1 MSSTYGQRKDVSL
14 RSYVSVN
21 PFNNQLFSY
30 TVSVNAQLQ
39 TVGTLAVVAGAT
51 ALNCPVG
58 RLLAETGKKIFPGVN
73 VGVETPMVS
82 VYDAVSGLTGF
93 IDPNAAVFTVYS
105 TDKPY
110 FQQRGVDPVGDL
122 TDNGMPIYTN
132 GDIITKYGDVT
143 VLGGNVNVNG
153 NIDLSGNLTTTGGN
167 VNVLDGNVN
176 VSGSVDLSGNLT
188 TTGGNVNVLDGN
200 VNVSGSVD
208 LSGNLTTTGGNVN
221 VLDGDVNVSGSV
233 DLSGTLTARYLHVSP
248 FYDQNTSGTV
258 NAGSASVGTGKFN
271 ASTSVVVNTTACTSN
286 SPTKHSLIFITG
298 TGANTLYANLTG
310 ANQFTVT
317 SSGTDSQAFSWLVI
331 N

>member
-1 MSSTYGQRKDVSL
+1 MSSTYGQRKEVSL

-73 VGVETPMVS
+73 VGVSTPMVS

-153 NIDLSGNLTTTGGN
+153 DIDLSGDVTSTGGD

-176 VSGSVDLSGNLT
+176 VSDNVDLSG
-188 TTGGNVNVLDGN
+188 
-200 VNVSGSVD
+200 S
-208 LSGNLTTTGGNVN
+208 
-221 VLDGDVNVSGSV
+221 
-233 DLSGTLTARYLHVSP
+233 LTAGLYRVSP
-248 FYDQNTSGTV
+248 RYITATEGAISAGAASAGVATFPGDSATLVVTTS
-258 NAGSASVGTGKFN
+258 
-271 ASTSVVVNTTACTSN
+271 ACTSN
-286 SPTKHSLIFITG
+286 SATKHSLVFLTG
-298 TGANTLYANLTG
+298 TGAATLRATVANG
-310 ANQFTVT
+310 SFTITST
-317 SSGTDSQAFSWLVI
+317 SSTDEQAVSWLVV

>member
-21 PFNNQLFSY
+21 PFNAQLFSY
-30 TVSVNAQLQ
+30 TVSLNNQLQ
-39 TVGTLAVVAGAT
+39 TVGTLATVAGAT

-82 VYDAVSGLTGF
+82 VYDSVSGLTGF

-153 NIDLSGNLTTTGGN
+153 NIDLSGTVTTTGGN
-167 VNVLDGNVN
+167 VNVLDGN
-176 VSGSVDLSGNLT
+176 
-188 TTGGNVNVLDGN
+188 
-200 VNVSGSVD
+200 
-208 LSGNLTTTGGNVN
+208 
-221 VLDGDVNVSGSV
+221 VNVSGSV

-248 FYDQNTSGTV
+248 FYDQDTSGTV

-271 ASTSVVVNTTACTSN
+271 ANTSVVVNTNACTSN

-298 TGANTLYANLTG
+298 TGANTLRANLTG

>member
-21 PFNNQLFSY
+21 PFNTQLFSY

-143 VLGGNVNVNG
+143 VLGGNVNVAG
-153 NIDLSGNLTTTGGN
+153 DIDLSGSLTIADGDIDHLNGN
-167 VNVLDGNVN
+167 VNIADNVDI
-176 VSGSVDLSGNLT
+176 SGSLT
-188 TTGGNVNVLDGN
+188 AGRYRVSPRYITATTG
-200 VNVSGSVD
+200 
-208 LSGNLTTTGGNVN
+208 
-221 VLDGDVNVSGSV
+221 
-233 DLSGTLTARYLHVSP
+233 AI
-248 FYDQNTSGTV
+248 
-258 NAGSASVGTGKFN
+258 NAGSASSGVATFPGNSATLVVT
-271 ASTSVVVNTTACTSN
+271 TSACTSN
-286 SPTKHSLIFITG
+286 SHTKYSLVFLTG
-298 TGANTLYANLTG
+298 TGAATLRATVANG
-310 ANQFTVT
+310 SFTIT
-317 SSGTDSQAFSWLVI
+317 STSATDGQAVSWLVV

>member
-21 PFNNQLFSY
+21 PFNTQLFSY

-58 RLLAETGKKIFPGVN
+58 RLLAETGKKIFPDVN
-73 VGVETPMVS
+73 AGVETPMVS

-122 TDNGMPIYTN
+122 KDNGMPIYTN

-153 NIDLSGNLTTTGGN
+153 NIDLSGTVTSTGGD
-167 VNVLDGNVN
+167 VNVLDGHVN
-176 VSGSVDLSGNLT
+176 V
-188 TTGGNVNVLDGN
+188 DGN
-200 VNVSGSVD
+200 VNVT
-208 LSGNLTTTGGNVN
+208 GN
-221 VLDGDVNVSGSV
+221 V

-248 FYDQNTSGTV
+248 FYDQATSGTV
-258 NAGSASVGTGKFN
+258 NAGSASVGTGVFN
-271 ASTSVVVNTTACTSN
+271 ANTSVVVNTTACTSN
-286 SPTKHSLIFITG
+286 SSTKHSLIFITG
-298 TGANTLYANLTG
+298 TGANTLRANITG

>member
-82 VYDAVSGLTGF
+82 VYDSVSGLTGF

-153 NIDLSGNLTTTGGN
+153 DIDLSGDVTSTGGD

-176 VSGSVDLSGNLT
+176 VSDNVDLSG
-188 TTGGNVNVLDGN
+188 
-200 VNVSGSVD
+200 S
-208 LSGNLTTTGGNVN
+208 
-221 VLDGDVNVSGSV
+221 
-233 DLSGTLTARYLHVSP
+233 LTAGLYRVSP
-248 FYDQNTSGTV
+248 RHITAETITI
-258 NAGSASVGTGKFN
+258 NAGSASAGVGTFN
-271 ASTSVVVNTTACTSN
+271 ANTSVVVNTTACTSN
-286 SPTKHSLIFITG
+286 SSTKYSLIFITG
-298 TGANTLYANLTG
+298 RGANTLRANITG

-317 SSGTDSQAFSWLVI
+317 SSDTDSQAFSWLVV